1 MLYLLVQVNESIKC
15 VISERVVSIEAI
27 DNKFSDLFDA
37 ITLGQYNDREVK
49 VFIRQEKSENWR
61 EVDNGLKGDLKILEV
76 LGFLRVKFCFVESNL
91 NTQDIPIPTQNRES
105 AFSILMQNS
114 RKLLLPQRITEY
126 NNCDRLYNE
135 IIELLQDLKVG
146 WMGGVHDTIGKIFV
160 NRIKDAIWYIDPHHS
175 TLNARS
181 CHLPILFTQLKTYQD
196 GDTYNQ
202 YYHSGHHKKIQ
213 LSQHKLLQLSSSL
226 GLSISQP
233 WASNDIWNQVV
244 PAILSLIGILEKYVQ
259 YLNEATIIMTKHHH
273 CDESA
278 RGPENNCIMYRTAA
292 CKRDN
297 LKDKYKQLNNLLFE
311 KQVYEHVNI
320 QQYLPNDVMKRY
332 RFIKELQLMFPIG
345 IYRYHQGSHLGTINF
360 VWKIPEAEEFND
372 EQNET
377 LKARMLARIH
387 EGLPHY
393 FTRQMQKNVLNK

>member
-76 LGFLRVKFCFVESNL
+76 LGFLQVKFCFVESNL

-114 RKLLLPQRITEY
+114 RKLLLPQH
-126 NNCDRLYNE
+126 
-135 IIELLQDLKVG
+135 LKVG

-278 RGPENNCIMYRTAA
+278 RGLENNCIMYRTAA

-320 QQYLPNDVMKRY
+320 QQYLPNDIMKRY

-345 IYRYHQGSHLGTINF
+345 IYRFKYKSI
-360 VWKIPEAEEFND
+360 
-372 EQNET
+372 T
-377 LKARMLARIH
+377 L
-387 EGLPHY
+387 Y
-393 FTRQMQKNVLNK
+393 